1 MTPFI
6 AKLIERGCVTVNAD
20 SALESVVDMLVEYRI
35 GTVVVVDQVNMQVL
49 GILSERDII
58 CHLSDRKTFEG
69 MAAQD
74 LMTTEVITVDQ
85 QATSSELM
93 HLMTEN
99 RIRHVPI
106 TKDNKFVVI
115 VSIGDV
121 VKRMLEKYERETE
134 LIKQFINS

>member
-1 MTPFI
+1 M
-6 AKLIERGCVTVNAD
+6 
-20 SALESVVDMLVEYRI
+20 
-35 GTVVVVDQVNMQVL
+35 
-49 GILSERDII
+49 ERDII
-58 CHLSDRKTFEG
+58 RHLSGRKTFEG

-106 TKDNKFVVI
+106 IKDTKLVGI

>member
-1 MTPFI
+1 MTQFI
-6 AKLIERGCVTVNAD
+6 AKLIERGCVTVKAD
-20 SALESVVDMLVEYRI
+20 SSLETVVGMLVEWGI
-35 GTVVVVDQVNMQVL
+35 GTVVVVDQKMQVL

-58 CHLSDRKTFEG
+58 RHLSEKKPLEG
-69 MAAQD
+69 MTAKD
-74 LMTTEVITVDQ
+74 LMTVEVITVDQ

-93 HLMTEN
+93 QLMTEN

-106 TKDNKFVVI
+106 TKDKKLVGI